1 MRILIVDD
9 EIIIRALLL
18 DVLKSDG
25 HEVDAVANGFDA
37 LKLDKKRPYD
47 IVLSDVHMPQMNGYE
62 LLTQLK
68 SRRPDVAIVM
78 MDSYPEELSER
89 CLEEGAIRCIHKP
102 FDIDELRATIKS
114 IKNKD
119 HLRDVTQ

>member
-25 HEVDAVANGFDA
+25 HEVDAVGNGYDA
-37 LKLDKKRPYD
+37 LKLAKKNDYD
-47 IVLSDVHMPQMNGYE
+47 IIFSDVHMPEMNGYE
-62 LLTQLK
+62 LLTQIK
-68 SRRPDVAIVM
+68 SHHPQMAVVM

-89 CLEEGAIRCIHKP
+89 CMRDGAFHCVHKP
-102 FDIDELRATIKS
+102 FDISELRKVIKS
-114 IKNKD
+114 IEDKK
-119 HLRDVTQ
+119 HSGDVS

>member
-25 HEVDAVANGFDA
+25 HEVDAVGNGFDA
-37 LKLDKKRPYD
+37 LKLAKKKD
-47 IVLSDVHMPQMNGYE
+47 FDMVFSDVHMPEMNGYE
-62 LLTQLK
+62 LLTQFK
-68 SRRPDVAIVM
+68 SYHADIAFVM

-89 CLEEGAIRCIHKP
+89 CLKDGAIHCVHKP
-102 FDIDELRATIKS
+102 FDINELRKVIKS
-114 IKNKD
+114 IEEKK
-119 HLRDVTQ
+119 